1 MGWGW
6 IIGTVAL
13 ALLAL
18 WRFGQLKKSALE
30 LSIAAL
36 LLAVAGYA
44 LQGSPSVPG
53 SPTTA
58 PADINSAEVPADLRK
73 GFASSMNAEGQWLAL
88 ADALM
93 QAGRSRAAVS
103 ILSEGSRKAPQNPDI
118 WVGLGNAL
126 FVHGGGQM
134 NPAAQYAFER
144 AAQIAPNHPGP
155 PFFLGFALMRAGKM
169 EEAGEVWRALLA
181 RAPKDAPWRA
191 DLVAR
196 LTEIN
201 QLSAA
206 PPKVAPQTAN

>member
-6 IIGTVAL
+6 IIGGVLL

-18 WRFGQLKKSALE
+18 WRFGKLQKSALE
-30 LSIAAL
+30 LAIAAL

-44 LQGSPSVPG
+44 LQGSPNVVG

-58 PADINSAEVPADLRK
+58 PSDINSAEVPADLRK

-103 ILSEGSRKAPQNPDI
+103 ILSEASRKAPQNPDI

-169 EEAGEVWRALLA
+169 DEAGEVWRALLA

-201 QLSAA
+201 QLSAGPQKA
-206 PPKVAPQTAN
+206 APQTAN

>member
-1 MGWGW
+1 MGWVWLLGFAA
-6 IIGTVAL
+6 ISL
-13 ALLAL
+13 AGL
-18 WRFGQLKKSALE
+18 WRIGRLKRGAME
-30 LSIAAL
+30 LSIAAVL
-36 LLAVAGYA
+36 IAVAGYSI
-44 LQGSPSVPG
+44 QGSPSVSG

-58 PADINSAEVPADLRK
+58 PPDINSAEVPADLRK
-73 GFASSMNAEGQWLAL
+73 SFSSSMNAEGQWLAL

-93 QAGRSRAAVS
+93 QAGRARAAVS
-103 ILSEGSRKAPQNPDI
+103 ILSEGARKAPQNPDI

-169 EEAGEVWRALLA
+169 DEAGEVWRALLS
-181 RAPKDAPWRA
+181 RAPKDAPWRE

-201 QLSAA
+201 QMPAA
-206 PPKVAPQTAN
+206 PAKASPQKAN